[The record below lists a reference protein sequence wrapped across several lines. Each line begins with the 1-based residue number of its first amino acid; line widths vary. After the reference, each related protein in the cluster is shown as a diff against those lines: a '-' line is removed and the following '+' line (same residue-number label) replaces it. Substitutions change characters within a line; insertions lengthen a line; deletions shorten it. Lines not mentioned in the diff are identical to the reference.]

1 MTFVGKVLVVV
12 QLVLAVC
19 FMAFAGA
26 VYTAQENWREKA
38 KTEQAN
44 AQKAQQAASA
54 ADQELQKT
62 KTDLGGQINDLKQQF
77 ALLQGKFN
85 ETDAQL
91 KRTAQELQDARTAV
105 DRQTAVANLAEEAAT
120 ARQEETLRQRE
131 RNERLQNQINDL
143 LAKSRGLEDT
153 LFSKNLQIEQME
165 GRQNRMIDQLA
176 QYRQM
181 IIALNGSPN
190 PEDYR
195 DLQKVSE
202 PPPKVDGLVL
212 NTQASPTSGSEFV
225 EVSLGSDDGFKKY
238 DTLVVYRGSDYLGKI
253 ELTDVHP
260 DRSVGRVTYRTRNGT
275 IKKGDHVTPK
285 L

>member
-38 KTEQAN
+38 TAEKNN
-44 AQKAQQAASA
+44 AQKAQQAATEASQQLEQA
-54 ADQELQKT
+54 
-62 KTDLGGQINDLKQQF
+62 KTDLGGQVKDLQQQM

-91 KRTAQELQDARTAV
+91 KRTTQELQDARTAV
-105 DRQTAVANLAEEAAT
+105 DRQTAVANLSEEQAT

-143 LAKSRGLEDT
+143 LAKTRGLEDD
-153 LFSKNLQIEQME
+153 LFSRNLQIEQME
-165 GRQNRMIDQLA
+165 GRQNRMIDQLS

-181 IIALNGSPN
+181 IIALNGSTN
-190 PEDYR
+190 PEDYK

-202 PPPKVDGLVL
+202 PPPKVEGQVL
-212 NTQASPTSGSEFV
+212 NTQASPTSGTEFV
-225 EVSLGSDDGFKKY
+225 EVSLGSDDGFKKH
-238 DTLVVYRGSDYLGKI
+238 DSLVVYRGSDYLGKI